1 MQTIYRCSAYSCET
15 ELYGTC
21 KCEVKLLEMIS
32 VDLAFTSISFYCDAN
47 GKYSQLAT
55 CRSTCNNHC
64 NIFFL
69 EAVQALCLLSTF
81 GPCAHLSLIVL

>member
-1 MQTIYRCSAYSCET
+1 MRKYAHIQTIYRHSAYSCET

-21 KCEVKLLEMIS
+21 KCKVKLLEMIG

-55 CRSTCNNHC
+55 CRSTCSRAYDNVRTPVK
-64 NIFFL
+64 IRSKSGQI
-69 EAVQALCLLSTF
+69 A
-81 GPCAHLSLIVL
+81 